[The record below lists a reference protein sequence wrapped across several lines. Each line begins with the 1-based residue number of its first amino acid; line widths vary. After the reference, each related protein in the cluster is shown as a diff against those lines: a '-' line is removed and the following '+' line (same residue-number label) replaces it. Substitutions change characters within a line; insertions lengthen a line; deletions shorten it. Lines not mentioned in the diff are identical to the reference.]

1 MQIDKKNGNV
11 CFNEDQHLY
20 WNNDNGEK
28 YISVTTLIDSYGQPY
43 DEEFWSG
50 YKALEQLL
58 PSEGW
63 KLEKKNLLAT
73 HKINEKIL
81 SLYDIP
87 KKTYLSLQ
95 QDILDEWAENKRAS
109 CERGTKIHAMFEA
122 AMYKM
127 GANVSLKRFGIGG
140 KFKCDKGRTEL
151 DLENGVY
158 PEYLISRVSDDGVLR
173 LAGQIDLLVK
183 EGNQITIVDYKTN
196 KEIKQKSGYDTRT
209 KSNAKMKYPLNNLED
224 CNYYHY
230 NLQLSTYAWMVQKL
244 NPEYEIKDL
253 IIVHINHDGKETI
266 YHLDYLK
273 KDVERMLLHYKKS
286 LLHKKQSDKYKR
298 IEY

>member
-20 WNNDNGEK
+20 WNDVNGER
-28 YISVTTLIDSYGQPY
+28 YISVTTLIESYGQPF
-43 DEEFWSG
+43 DKEFWSG

-58 PSEGW
+58 PPEGW
-63 KLEKKNLLAT
+63 KLEKKNLLNT
-73 HKINEKIL
+73 HKINKDIL
-81 SLYDIP
+81 SLYNIP
-87 KKTYLSLQ
+87 EKEYLSVQ
-95 QDILDEWAENKRAS
+95 QDILDEWEETNKLS
-109 CERGTKIHAMFEA
+109 CERGTKIHSMFEN

-140 KFKCDKGRTEL
+140 KFRCDKGRTDL

-158 PEYLISRVSDDGVLR
+158 PEYLISRMSNDGILR
-173 LAGQIDLLVK
+173 IAGQIDLLVK

-196 KEIKQKSGYDTRT
+196 KEIKQKSGFDS
-209 KSNAKMKYPLNNLED
+209 KSRSSVKMKYPLNTLDD
-224 CNYYHY
+224 CNYWHY
-230 NLQLSTYAWMVQKL
+230 ALQLSTYAWMVQKL

-266 YHLDYLK
+266 YHIDYLK
-273 KDVERMLLHYKKS
+273 NEVEKMLAHYKKS
-286 LLHKKQSDKYKR
+286 LLHKKQNDKYKR
-298 IEY
+298 IE